1 MTVGQRILQKRKE
14 LGLSQEAL
22 GEQLGVSRQAI
33 YKWESDATLPEI
45 EKLVSLSRIFS
56 VTVGWLLGVE
66 EDSAAPESGELNE
79 AQLSMVREIVD
90 GYLAAQPAPEPP
102 KKRSVWLK
110 ILSVAAAIAIVI
122 AIFNLFSQLD
132 TIQHNYVNLQS
143 SMNSVQSTVNSQIGS
158 ITKRVEEILK
168 SQNELTA
175 DWGSEIAGI
184 NYGENTVTFSVYA
197 VPKVFEEGMTAKFI
211 AHSDGEAFEA
221 EAKLSDSDPR
231 TFAAEVTCTLTD
243 EISLS
248 VVFNTGGDRFET
260 QYLQDWGWLYSESMP
275 RVYVFSHLWVE
286 ESNGQIP
293 VGSWVTVDDFG
304 DDSELAEPIK
314 EVRVGLFKDKE
325 LVLWYN
331 SATRDVINGN
341 TGKTEE
347 EPGYLLPERVTL
359 DESGVYCVAAL
370 VETVSGRQ
378 IVCADT
384 PIQYRDG
391 DWTFANDYTISSE
404 PSDWIY

>member
-66 EDSAAPESGELNE
+66 EDSAAPDSGDLNE
-79 AQLSMVREIVD
+79 AQLNMVREIVD
-90 GYLAAQPAPEPP
+90 GYLAAQPVPEPP

-110 ILSVAAAIAIVI
+110 ILGVAAGLALVI
-122 AIFNLFSQLD
+122 ALFNLFSQLD
-132 TIQHNYVNLQS
+132 TIQYNYVNLQN
-143 SMNSVQSTVNSQIGS
+143 SMHSVQSTVNSQIGS
-158 ITKRVEEILK
+158 ITKRVEDILK

-184 NYGENTVTFSVYA
+184 NYEKNTVTFSVYA
-197 VPKVFEEGMTAKFI
+197 VPKVFEDGMTAKFI
-211 AHSDGEAFEA
+211 AHSDGKAFEA
-221 EAKLSDSDPR
+221 EAELSETDPR
-231 TFAAEVTCTLTD
+231 TFAAEITCTLTD

-248 VVFNTGGDRFET
+248 VVLNTGDRFET
-260 QYLQDWGWLYSESMP
+260 QYLQDWNWLYSESMP
-275 RVYVFSHLWVE
+275 RVFMHGGLWMDERNGEIPPGTWVE
-286 ESNGQIP
+286 
-293 VGSWVTVDDFG
+293 VDDLG
-304 DDSELAEPIK
+304 DKNELTEDIK
-314 EVRVGLFKDKE
+314 EIRVGLFKDKE
-325 LVLWYN
+325 LLVWYEP
-331 SATRDVINGN
+331 AVRPVINGN

-347 EPGYLLPERVTL
+347 DHGYKLRELVEL
-359 DESGVYCVAAL
+359 QKGSVYCNCAV

-384 PIQYRDG
+384 PIEYVDG
-391 DWTFANDYTISSE
+391 DWTFANDYTITSN
-404 PSDWIY
+404 PADWKY